1 MSNEFELFTKI
12 LFPGLSIIISLFGLR
27 SGWTYRKDKLFT
39 SRKNMSE
46 FAYYLYKNSEDV
58 IFKNIAEEYG
68 IAALTK
74 DKSLTKNQRLT
85 LLRTINPV
93 RDIDDFSK
101 CQSLISISTQHDIFC
116 WNKKRYKFRVYRR
129 FVKLLTTSIYFMSSL
144 LVALPFN
151 YSILFSIR
159 AMEKISHFN
168 IWQKIG
174 LSSYL
179 ITLGLMICFICLNKV
194 SKIKI
199 AERLILTNRL

>member
-12 LFPGLSIIISLFGLR
+12 LFPGLSIIISLFGLK

-39 SRKNMSE
+39 SRRNISE
-46 FAYYLYKNSEDV
+46 FAYHLYKNSEN
-58 IFKNIAEEYG
+58 IAFKNIAEEYG

-74 DKSLTKNQRLT
+74 DKSLTKKQRLT
-85 LLRTINPV
+85 LLRTVNPV

-101 CQSLISISTQHDIFC
+101 CQNLISISTQHDIFH
-116 WNKKRYKFRVYRR
+116 WNKKRYKYRIYRR
-129 FVKLLTTSIYFMSSL
+129 SVKLLTTSIYFMSSL

-151 YSILFSIR
+151 YSILFSDR
-159 AMEKISHFN
+159 VMDKISHFS

-179 ITLGLMICFICLNKV
+179 ITIGLMICFVCLNKV
-194 SKIKI
+194 SKVKI
-199 AERLILTNRL
+199 AERLISTNRL